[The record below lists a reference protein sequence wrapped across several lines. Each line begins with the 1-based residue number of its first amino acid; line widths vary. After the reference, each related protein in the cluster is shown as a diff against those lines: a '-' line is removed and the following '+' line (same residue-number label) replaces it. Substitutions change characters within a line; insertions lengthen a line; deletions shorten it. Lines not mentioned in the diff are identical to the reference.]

1 MLHNRYLTLG
11 GEDHSTAA
19 EVALLTDSGCE
30 VELLEEDNRRIEQLG
45 NARTA
50 VRTVWSSESYKRV
63 YEKLRTGRFD
73 ILHVQNFF
81 PLWSPSVYYAASRCG
96 VPVVQTL
103 RNYRLLCVTATFF
116 RDNRLC
122 QECLG
127 RMVPWPGIVHGCY
140 RGSRAG
146 SAVLASMIGAHKL
159 AGTWRK
165 RVQIYIALTEF
176 ARNKYIEG
184 GLAEEKIVVK
194 PNFVHPTPAQGP
206 GGGGYAL
213 FVGRLSP
220 EKGIK
225 TMLEAWKTAHHPL
238 PLKVVGDG
246 PEAEAVRA
254 AAHDCPAIQYLGSR
268 SSEEVLTLMRM
279 AEFLV
284 FPSEWFEGMP
294 RTVIE
299 SFGVGTPVLASN
311 IGATAS
317 MVTPGETGFHFEPGN
332 AVDLREKISRC
343 SRNLGEVRS
352 LRAQARAEFELRYG
366 GSANTVMLL
375 AIYRKAQESMAGA
388 ANGKMSHH
396 DRSGDR
402 DIG

>member
-1 MLHNRYLTLG
+1 MKILMLHNHYLTPG

-19 EVALLTDSGCE
+19 EVALLTDSGCQ
-30 VELLEEDNRRIEQLG
+30 VELLEEDNRRITQLG

-50 VRTVWSSESYKRV
+50 VRTVWSRESHQRV
-63 YEKLRTGRFD
+63 TDKLRTGNFD

-116 RDNRLC
+116 RDNHLC
-122 QECLG
+122 QDCLG
-127 RMVPWPGIVHGCY
+127 RMVPWPGILHGCY
-140 RGSRAG
+140 RDSRAA
-146 SAVLASMIGAHKL
+146 SAVVASMISAHKL

-165 RVQIYIALTEF
+165 RVQIYVALTEF
-176 ARNKYIEG
+176 ARNMYIEG

-194 PNFVHPTPAQGP
+194 PNFVHPAPEPGP

-220 EKGIK
+220 EKGIR
-225 TMLEAWKTAHHPL
+225 TMLEAWKTAHNPV
-238 PLKVVGDG
+238 PLKIAGDG
-246 PEAEAVRA
+246 PDADTVRA
-254 AAHDCPAIQYLGSR
+254 AAHDCPAIQYLGMR
-268 SSEEVLTLMRM
+268 SPEEVVALMKK

-299 SFGVGTPVLASN
+299 AFGVGTPVLASN

-317 MVTPGETGFHFEPGN
+317 MVTPGETGLHFAPGDV
-332 AVDLREKISRC
+332 ADLREKAAWWSH
-343 SRNLGEVRS
+343 NPGE
-352 LRAQARAEFELRYG
+352 ARAMRARARSEFEAHYG
-366 GSANTVMLL
+366 GSANAKMLL
-375 AIYRKAQESMAGA
+375 AIYRRAQENMA
-388 ANGKMSHH
+388 ANG
-396 DRSGDR
+396 SG
-402 DIG
+402 

>member
-1 MLHNRYLTLG
+1 MKILMLHNRYLSPG
-11 GEDHSTAA
+11 GEDHSTEA
-19 EVALLTDSGCE
+19 EVALLKDSGCE

-50 VRTVWSSESYKRV
+50 IRTVWSSESYKRV
-63 YEKLRTGRFD
+63 YEKLRAGSFD

-116 RDNRLC
+116 RDNHLC
-122 QECLG
+122 QDCMG
-127 RMVPWPGIVHGCY
+127 RIIPWPGILHGCY
-140 RGSRAG
+140 RSSRAG
-146 SAVLASMIGAHKL
+146 SGVVASMISAHKL

-165 RVQIYIALTEF
+165 RVQVYVALTEF
-176 ARNKYIEG
+176 ARSKYIEG
-184 GLAEEKIVVK
+184 GLAAEKIVVK
-194 PNFVHPTPAQGP
+194 PNFVHPAPEPGP

-225 TMLEAWKTAHHPL
+225 TMLEAWKTARHPL

-246 PEAEAVRA
+246 PEAEAVLA
-254 AAHDCPAIQYLGSR
+254 AAHDCPSIQYLGRR
-268 SSEEVLTLMRM
+268 SSEEVFALLRM
-279 AEFLV
+279 AEFLI
-284 FPSEWFEGMP
+284 FPSQWFEGMP

-317 MVTPGETGFHFEPGN
+317 MVTPGETGFHFEPGD
-332 AVDLREKISRC
+332 VTELREKVAWC

-352 LRAQARAEFELRYG
+352 LRAKARAEFELRYG
-366 GSANTVMLL
+366 GSANAGMLL
-375 AIYRKAQESMAGA
+375 AIYRKAQESMAGTVTGT
-388 ANGKMSHH
+388 NK
-396 DRSGDR
+396 
-402 DIG
+402 